1 MRLNN
6 AFCALNFDAV
16 QRRIFIFEALVG
28 YWKLGALLEGL
39 RRLMS
44 YKLSQHVLV
53 TSTEQVVPL
62 HKHITLFWISLISGT
77 KTVTKKAA
85 VKLSDHTPVTYLLS
99 TSLAWCNLKNGFRR
113 FLPHIIRSRWR
124 TQKLFIGGFI
134 QWLMVVICI
143 WCAWFVTSQFD
154 VIHVSKPTF
163 WRSLLT

>member
-53 TSTEQVVPL
+53 TST
-62 HKHITLFWISLISGT
+62 
-77 KTVTKKAA
+77 
-85 VKLSDHTPVTYLLS
+85 
-99 TSLAWCNLKNGFRR
+99 
-113 FLPHIIRSRWR
+113 
-124 TQKLFIGGFI
+124 
-134 QWLMVVICI
+134 
-143 WCAWFVTSQFD
+143 
-154 VIHVSKPTF
+154 
-163 WRSLLT
+163 